1 MSSDRLIPLSKRPG
15 ASSSPASSSPAPS
28 SPAPPSLAPSLAAAV
43 AALPDGAPRVYLETY
58 GCQMNVADSD
68 LITTQLLEAG
78 YRRTHEAKEADVVIV
93 NTCAVREK
101 AEERVVARA
110 SELLSLRRAR
120 PALVVGIVGCMAEH
134 LRERLL
140 DKAPGVDI
148 VAGPDSYRRLVD
160 LVGTARLQRAPRRAP
175 ALAAHL
181 ADDVREADD
190 ADHAND
196 GASSA
201 DADVGDTDEAALA
214 PAPVAAVPSGP
225 LLDVQLDKRETYE
238 GMSVGAGGDGI
249 SGMVTIQ
256 RGCDK
261 FCTFCVVPFTRGRE
275 RGASPREILRQVRDL
290 VAAGYKE
297 VTLLGQTVNS
307 YAWEDV
313 TFADLLRTVASVPGL
328 ERVRFTSPYPVD
340 FTDDVIA
347 AMAAEPKLCKYVH
360 LPLQSGSDVVL
371 ARMRR
376 GYTVDD
382 YRDIVARLRAA
393 MPDISFSTDILS
405 GFCGETEE
413 DHQATLALMREIGFD
428 SAFMFA
434 YSERDVTYA
443 AKKLSDDVTPA
454 IKKRRL
460 AEIVALQELIS
471 AEKFTAMIGRSAHV
485 LVHGPSKR
493 DPLQLVGRTDGFKSV
508 ILPRGVGA
516 LGEVVEVKI
525 ARATM
530 ATLFAEGT

>member
-1 MSSDRLIPLSKRPG
+1 MSSDRII
-15 ASSSPASSSPAPS
+15 PASSLGKRPVASPTVPQV
-28 SPAPPSLAPSLAAAV
+28 V
-43 AALPDGAPRVYLETY
+43 ADPRAPRVYLETY

-78 YRRTHEAKEADVVIV
+78 YQKTAEAKEADVVLV

-110 SELLSLRRAR
+110 SELLALRKAR
-120 PALVVGIVGCMAEH
+120 PDLVVGIVGCMAEH

-140 DKAPGVDI
+140 DKAPGVDV

-160 LVGTARLQRAPRRAP
+160 LVGSARQMRVPKSRALRVLRVDG
-175 ALAAHL
+175 AHGGEHGG
-181 ADDVREADD
+181 AGGEGHEADD
-190 ADHAND
+190 AP
-196 GASSA
+196 
-201 DADVGDTDEAALA
+201 VA
-214 PAPVAAVPSGP
+214 PAAAVGP
-225 LLDVQLDKRETYE
+225 LLDVVLDKKETYE

-307 YAWEDV
+307 YRWEDV
-313 TFADLLRTVASVPGL
+313 TFADLLRTVAEVPGL

-347 AMAAEPKLCKYVH
+347 AMASEAKICKYVH
-360 LPLQSGSDVVL
+360 LPVQSGSDVVL

-376 GYTVDD
+376 GYTVAE

-393 MPDISFSTDILS
+393 MPDLAFSTDILT

-413 DHQATLALMREIGFD
+413 DHQATLALMREVGFD

-443 AKKLSDDVTPA
+443 AKKLPDDVPEA
-454 IKKRRL
+454 VKKRRL
-460 AEIVALQELIS
+460 AEIVALQEKIS
-471 AEKFTAMIGRSAHV
+471 AEKFAAIIGRSEQV
-485 LVHGPSKR
+485 LVHGRSKR
-493 DPLQLVGRTDGFKSV
+493 DPEQMVGRTDGFKSV
-508 ILPRGVGA
+508 ILPRGVGSM
-516 LGEVVEVKI
+516 GEIVEVKI

>member
-1 MSSDRLIPLSKRPG
+1 MSSDRLIPLTSLTT
-15 ASSSPASSSPAPS
+15 SSARGK
-28 SPAPPSLAPSLAAAV
+28 APPTAGAAPAAS
-43 AALPDGAPRVYLETY
+43 GPRVYLETY

-78 YRRTHEAKEADVVIV
+78 YQRTQEAKEADVVLV

-110 SELLSLRRAR
+110 SELLSLRRGN
-120 PALVVGIVGCMAEH
+120 PDLVVGIVGCMAEH

-140 DKAPGVDI
+140 DKAPGVDV

-160 LVGTARLQRAPRRAP
+160 LVGKARQARRP
-175 ALAAHL
+175 EQ
-181 ADDVREADD
+181 DEGGDER
-190 ADHAND
+190 
-196 GASSA
+196 SA
-201 DADVGDTDEAALA
+201 DGRADA
-214 PAPVAAVPSGP
+214 PAPSASVAAPGL
-225 LLDVQLDKRETYE
+225 LLDVALDKRETYE
-238 GMSVGAGGDGI
+238 GLSVAAGGDGI

-256 RGCDK
+256 RGCDTV
-261 FCTFCVVPFTRGRE
+261 CTFCVVPFTRGRE
-275 RGASPREILRQVRDL
+275 RGAAPREILRQVREM

-307 YAWEDV
+307 YQWEDV
-313 TFADLLRTVASVPGL
+313 TFADLLRTVAQVEGL
-328 ERVRFTSPYPVD
+328 ERIRFTSPYPVD

-347 AMAAEPKLCKYVH
+347 AMAGEPKICKYVH
-360 LPLQSGSDVVL
+360 LPVQSGSDAVL

-382 YRDIVARLRAA
+382 YRGIVARLRAA
-393 MPDISFSTDILS
+393 MPDLAFSTDILS

-443 AKKLSDDVTPA
+443 AKKLPDDVPPEV
-454 IKKRRL
+454 KKRRL
-460 AEIVALQELIS
+460 AEIVALQERIS
-471 AEKFTAMIGRSAHV
+471 AEKFTAVIGRSEKV
-485 LVHGPSKR
+485 MVHGPSKR
-493 DPLQLVGRTDGFKSV
+493 DPLQMMGRTDGFKSV

-516 LGEVVEVKI
+516 RGEIVEVKI

-530 ATLFAEGT
+530 ATLFAEGA